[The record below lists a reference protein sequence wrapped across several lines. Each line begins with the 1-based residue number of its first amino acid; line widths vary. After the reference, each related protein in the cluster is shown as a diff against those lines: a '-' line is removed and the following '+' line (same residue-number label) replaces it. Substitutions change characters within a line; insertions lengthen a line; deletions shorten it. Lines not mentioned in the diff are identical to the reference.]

1 MSNIND
7 KMRHWQNTLDGGGAD
22 DLRRALGEAT
32 AQVRA
37 LLSEA
42 KTSAEGQREAID
54 PTASHYLR
62 MCATVDMLKANM
74 ESAEQAGRKT
84 MSLTTLKKI
93 LEAGQ
98 DA

>member
-22 DLRRALGEAT
+22 DLRRALGEMLE
-32 AQVRA
+32 QFRQA
-37 LLSEA
+37 LANEPPTPTEA
-42 KTSAEGQREAID
+42 DE
-54 PTASHYLR
+54 TASHYLR

-74 ESAEQAGRKT
+74 KSAEQAGRKT